1 MPSLISLQHW
11 LERYAPLA
19 LAESWDNVGLLV
31 GDPQAN
37 VERVMTCLTVTEE
50 TVAEAVRRRAHLVVA
65 HHPLPFKPLPRVT
78 MEMTPGRLV
87 WTLARAGVSV
97 YSPHTAFDS
106 APRGI
111 NQLLAERLDL
121 RDIDTLVPR
130 PGQTAAGQTAAG
142 QTAAAA
148 GADNSAVT
156 GAGAGMA
163 ASGGRAPAS
172 ELAGTGRRGALSEP
186 LDLAAFAR
194 RVAERLAPRGHK
206 LLAGVQRVG
215 DAARVVRTVGI
226 ACGSAGSLLPAAKA
240 AGCDVFLTGEATYH
254 TCLEARALGVGLVLA
269 GHHAT
274 ERPGVELL
282 AEALAAAWPSL
293 KVWASE
299 DERDPVEWDV

>member
-1 MPSLISLQHW
+1 MPSLFSLQHW

-31 GDPQAN
+31 GDPQADI
-37 VERVMTCLTVTEE
+37 ERVMTCLTVTEE
-50 TVAEAVRRRAHLVVA
+50 TVAEAVRRHADLVVA

-78 MEMTPGRLV
+78 VETTPGRLV

-106 APRGI
+106 AHRGI
-111 NQLLAERLDL
+111 NQWLAERLDL

-130 PGQTAAGQTAAG
+130 PGQSAAGQSAAG
-142 QTAAAA
+142 QSAAVA
-148 GADNSAVT
+148 GADNS
-156 GAGAGMA
+156 AGAGMA
-163 ASGGRAPAS
+163 ASGGRAGEG
-172 ELAGTGRRGALSEP
+172 ELAGTGRRGLLSQP

-194 RVAERLAPRGHK
+194 RVAERLAPRGQTR
-206 LLAGVQRVG
+206 LAGVQRAG
-215 DAARVVRTVGI
+215 DASRVVRNIGI

-240 AGCDVFLTGEATYH
+240 AGCDVLLTGEATYH

-282 AEALAAAWPSL
+282 AEALAADWPSL
-293 KVWASE
+293 EVWASE
-299 DERDPVEWDV
+299 DERDPVEWVV